1 MNCLFAHHQKSASSI
16 YCLNYAVQDFS
27 WIVRFFNIYL
37 SWIFNQIVSFVDKT
51 LPNIS
56 YLSHIAFTIM
66 VSRQIVLYNLVDWLI
81 KGQFSNLLCFLLF
94 VHKTAFV
101 PQRVIY
107 YNLKIALIFLFSP
120 AFPSQGGITP
130 IKPADKTLAQ
140 TGAQG
145 AFFSFNLY
153 VLSKERLFRCFR
165 NPKFGNENIYVM
177 ISFELDLLWIFVSFI
192 FP

>member
-1 MNCLFAHHQKSASSI
+1 M
-16 YCLNYAVQDFS
+16 
-27 WIVRFFNIYL
+27 
-37 SWIFNQIVSFVDKT
+37 
-51 LPNIS
+51 
-56 YLSHIAFTIM
+56 
-66 VSRQIVLYNLVDWLI
+66 VDWLI

-177 ISFELDLLWIFVSFI
+177 ISFELDLLWIFVSSFFLKI
-192 FP
+192 NGFLM